1 MVVIL
6 YRDLLRTKFVD
17 QDSKQDADSSSHVDS
32 TGTICH
38 GAITMGDSTALNQ
51 KGGRAELIAMDGIEL
66 HEDTSKDRQ
75 FITALARGL
84 EVLRCFRPSDR
95 HLGNQDIAERTGLP
109 KPTVSRLT
117 YTLTRMGYLYHD
129 DKLGKY
135 QLGSGV
141 LSLGYSFISN
151 LDVLKTARPLMQELA
166 DYSHT
171 VVSVG
176 TRDRLGMVYLDGRH
190 STSATVSLRREPGTR
205 VPIATTAMGRALLCG
220 LPEHERE
227 KLMEN
232 IRQRDPDRWTK
243 NKAGIEQAMRDY
255 QERGF
260 CLSIGDWRSDVNAVG
275 VPMLPI
281 AGSRLLTFNCAA
293 PSFLLRQHMLEDDIG
308 PRLINLVRTIES
320 GVVRY

>member
-1 MVVIL
+1 MNNSTTLNIKGSRSEL
-6 YRDLLRTKFVD
+6 SADDLE
-17 QDSKQDADSSSHVDS
+17 S
-32 TGTICH
+32 
-38 GAITMGDSTALNQ
+38 
-51 KGGRAELIAMDGIEL
+51 DGIEAL
-66 HEDTSKDRQ
+66 DENKDRQ
-75 FITALARGL
+75 FVTALARGL
-84 EVLRCFRPSDR
+84 EVLRCFKPRDR

-135 QLGSGV
+135 QLGTGV
-141 LSLGYSFISN
+141 LSLGFSLLTN
-151 LDVLKTARPLMQELA
+151 MDVLKIARPLMQELA

-176 TRDRLGMVYLDGRH
+176 TRDRSSMIYLDGRH
-190 STSATVSLRREPGTR
+190 STAATVSLRREPGTR

-220 LPEHERE
+220 LPEDERE
-227 KLMEN
+227 QLLEKIRLKDLVNWPKHKL
-232 IRQRDPDRWTK
+232 
-243 NKAGIEQAMRDY
+243 GIEQALRDY

-281 AGSRLLTFNCAA
+281 AGCRLLTFNCAA
-293 PSFLLRQHMLEDDIG
+293 PSFVLRRHMLEDDIG
-308 PRLINLVRTIES
+308 PRLVNLVRTVEAEAA
-320 GVVRY
+320 R

>member
-1 MVVIL
+1 MNEN
-6 YRDLLRTKFVD
+6 
-17 QDSKQDADSSSHVDS
+17 
-32 TGTICH
+32 
-38 GAITMGDSTALNQ
+38 TALSHRGS
-51 KGGRAELIAMDGIEL
+51 KAELIARDGIDL
-66 HEDTSKDRQ
+66 LEDSSKDRQ
-75 FITALARGL
+75 FVTALARGL

-129 DKLGKY
+129 EKLGKY

-141 LSLGYSFISN
+141 LSLGYSFLTN
-151 LDVLKTARPLMQELA
+151 MDVLKIARPLMQELA

-176 TRDRLGMVYLDGRH
+176 SRDRLGMVYLDGRH
-190 STSATVSLRREPGTR
+190 STAATVSLRREPGTR

-220 LPEHERE
+220 LPEVERK

-232 IRQRDPDRWTK
+232 IRQRDPVRWPK
-243 NKAGIEQAMRDY
+243 HKAGIEQALRDY
-255 QERGF
+255 NERGF

-281 AGSRLLTFNCAA
+281 AGCRLLTFNCAA
-293 PSFLLRQHMLEDDIG
+293 PSFVLRQHMLEDDIG
-308 PRLINLVRTIES
+308 PRLVNLVRTIES
-320 GVVRY
+320 EVARY

>member
-1 MVVIL
+1 MNNSTL
-6 YRDLLRTKFVD
+6 LNLKGSRSELSGDDLE
-17 QDSKQDADSSSHVDS
+17 S
-32 TGTICH
+32 
-38 GAITMGDSTALNQ
+38 
-51 KGGRAELIAMDGIEL
+51 DGIEAPD
-66 HEDTSKDRQ
+66 ENKDRQ
-75 FITALARGL
+75 FVTALARGL
-84 EVLRCFRPSDR
+84 EVLRCFKPRDR

-135 QLGSGV
+135 QLGTGV
-141 LSLGYSFISN
+141 LSLGFSLLTN
-151 LDVLKTARPLMQELA
+151 MDVLKIARPLMQELA

-176 TRDRLGMVYLDGRH
+176 TRDRSSMIYLDGRH
-190 STSATVSLRREPGTR
+190 STAATVSLRREPGTR

-220 LPEHERE
+220 LPEDERE
-227 KLMEN
+227 QLLEKIRLKDLVNWPKHKL
-232 IRQRDPDRWTK
+232 
-243 NKAGIEQAMRDY
+243 GIEQALRDY

-281 AGSRLLTFNCAA
+281 AGCRLLTFNCAA
-293 PSFLLRQHMLEDDIG
+293 PSFVLRRHMLEDDIG
-308 PRLINLVRTIES
+308 PRLVNLVRTVEAEAA
-320 GVVRY
+320 R

>member
-1 MVVIL
+1 M
-6 YRDLLRTKFVD
+6 
-17 QDSKQDADSSSHVDS
+17 DSIRRQPLPQPSPAPAAAPEQQPMTETTAVKQRGS
-32 TGTICH
+32 
-38 GAITMGDSTALNQ
+38 
-51 KGGRAELIAMDGIEL
+51 KAELIAMDGIDL
-66 HEDTSKDRQ
+66 LEDNDKDRQ
-75 FITALARGL
+75 FVTALARGL
-84 EVLRCFRPSDR
+84 EVLRCFKPSDR

-117 YTLTRMGYLYHD
+117 YTLTRMGYLHHD
-129 DKLGKY
+129 EKLGKY

-141 LSLGYSFISN
+141 LSLGYSFLTN
-151 LDVLKTARPLMQELA
+151 MDVLKIARPLMQELA

-190 STSATVSLRREPGTR
+190 STAATVSLRREPGTR

-220 LPEHERE
+220 LPDHERE
-227 KLMEN
+227 KLMDN
-232 IRQRDPDRWTK
+232 IRQRHPARWPK
-243 NKAGIEQAMRDY
+243 NKAGIEQALRDY

-281 AGSRLLTFNCAA
+281 AGCRLLTFNCAA
-293 PSFLLRQHMLEDDIG
+293 PSFVLRQHMIEDDIG
-308 PRLINLVRTIES
+308 PRLVNLVRSIES
-320 GVVRY
+320 ETAR

>member
-1 MVVIL
+1 MNEISDSAMTDDSQHRL
-6 YRDLLRTKFVD
+6 ELTASFGLDAVD
-17 QDSKQDADSSSHVDS
+17 
-32 TGTICH
+32 
-38 GAITMGDSTALNQ
+38 
-51 KGGRAELIAMDGIEL
+51 GG
-66 HEDTSKDRQ
+66 KDRQ
-75 FITALARGL
+75 FVTALARGL
-84 EVLRCFRPSDR
+84 EVLRCFKPRDR

-129 DKLGKY
+129 EKLGKY
-135 QLGSGV
+135 QLGTGV
-141 LSLGYSFISN
+141 LSLGFSLLTN
-151 LDVLKTARPLMQELA
+151 MDVLKIARPLMQELA

-176 TRDRLGMVYLDGRH
+176 TRDRLGMIYLDGRH
-190 STSATVSLRREPGTR
+190 STEATVSLRREPGTR

-220 LPEHERE
+220 LSEAERDQ
-227 KLMEN
+227 LMDD
-232 IRQRDPDRWTK
+232 IRRRNPAEWATH
-243 NKAGIEQAMRDY
+243 KAGIEQSLRDY

-293 PSFLLRQHMLEDDIG
+293 PSFVLRQHMLEDDIG
-308 PRLINLVRTIES
+308 PRLVNLVRTIEAEAA
-320 GVVRY
+320 RY